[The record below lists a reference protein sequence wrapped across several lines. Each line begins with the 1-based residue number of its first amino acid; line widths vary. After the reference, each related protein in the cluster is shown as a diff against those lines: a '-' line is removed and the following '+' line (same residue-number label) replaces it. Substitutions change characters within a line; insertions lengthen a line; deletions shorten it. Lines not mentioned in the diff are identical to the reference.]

1 MREGYLTHKG
11 MVSSQFGLFQN
22 ELAGQIEDQIGTL
35 KRGFKSATDI
45 ENY

>member
-1 MREGYLTHKG
+1 MKSDKG
-11 MVSSQFGLFQN
+11 MVSSQFGLSQN

-35 KRGFKSATDI
+35 EGGFKSATEI